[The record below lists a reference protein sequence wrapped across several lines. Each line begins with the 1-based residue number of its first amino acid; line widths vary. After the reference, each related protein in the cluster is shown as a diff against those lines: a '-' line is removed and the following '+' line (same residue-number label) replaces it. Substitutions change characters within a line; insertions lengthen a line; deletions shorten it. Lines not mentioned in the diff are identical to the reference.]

1 MPEASGVRLS
11 RTELELDRLEGRCRL
26 PDPFD
31 AGTTSGLHAESSA
44 SAPSKV
50 VASPCGRSG
59 LYLTEVPSGLMQ
71 AIVQLIGDRR
81 ASCSTPRRWLQT
93 SPSGKPTWRS
103 WEEHLRQRVAMST
116 NVDLLRRII
125 IERVFNRGDLSVAG
139 EVCAHGFV
147 SISIYYRRSYPVP
160 RFSRSKS
167 NMREARFVISP
178 DSF

>member
-1 MPEASGVRLS
+1 MSASRSFRRRYDQRTTYRIFGICSQQSSRLS
-11 RTELELDRLEGRCRL
+11 LR
-26 PDPFD
+26 
-31 AGTTSGLHAESSA
+31 
-44 SAPSKV
+44 
-50 VASPCGRSG
+50 GRSG
-59 LYLTEVPSGLMQ
+59 LYLTEVPSDLMQ

-160 RFSRSKS
+160 RFSRSRS
-167 NMREARFVISP
+167 NLREARFVISP
-178 DSF
+178 